1 MEQDTKIGL
10 AMGILLIGIVGALFF
25 RNEQPSEE
33 LPKISDVESLE
44 SRIAERPI
52 GPYLTQQPTG
62 EQAPDTERPVTIP
75 AVPREPIELPGP
87 IPLNPQAAYPQ
98 RSQQTL
104 EVSRSLPRATD
115 IFPDSARPAPLS
127 RVPDTAA
134 PQQPIRQQP
143 RQPEPKAPIYDE
155 YVVESGDTLSGL
167 AERFL
172 GSTARYMEIYEMNRD
187 RLRSPHDLR
196 TGRAIRVPSRP

>member
-1 MEQDTKIGL
+1 MEQDTRIGL

-52 GPYLTQQPTG
+52 GPYLSQKSTADQESEAEGP
-62 EQAPDTERPVTIP
+62 ATIP
-75 AVPREPIELPGP
+75 PVPKQPVDLPGP
-87 IPLNPQAAYPQ
+87 IPLNRQAENPP

-104 EVSRSLPRATD
+104 EVARSLPRATD
-115 IFPDSARPAPLS
+115 IFPGSTRPAPLS
-127 RVPDTAA
+127 RVPETTA
-134 PQQPIRQQP
+134 PQQPVRQQP
-143 RQPEPKAPIYDE
+143 QPEPQAPIYDE
-155 YVVESGDTLSGL
+155 YVVQSGDTLSGI

-196 TGRAIRVPSRP
+196 ADRAIRVPRRP